1 MREPLPV
8 VLNRSSGD
16 SEDHEV
22 ADRVRDAFREAGAP
36 VEIRAAT
43 AGEELSALAR
53 DAASGP
59 SPVVVAGG
67 GDGSIGSVAAVLA
80 GSGKALGVLPLGT
93 LNHFAKDLKIP
104 LDLPGAAR
112 TIVDGRVA
120 EVDVGEVNGR
130 IFINNSSI
138 GLYPRIVRRR
148 EERREKLG
156 WGKWPALVWA
166 TVHTLHRH
174 RPLDLVLSA
183 DGRQVRRQT
192 PFVFVGNNAYDM
204 EGFNIGTR
212 ERLDR
217 GELSVYLA
225 PGARPFDLLLL
236 ALAALFGRLH
246 ESSRFEAVRTTELSI
261 ERRDRQTRV
270 ATDGEVAVLPTPLT
284 YRIRPRALRV
294 LVPAGE
300 ERRES

>member
-16 SEDHEV
+16 PDDHTVE
-22 ADRVRDAFREAGAP
+22 DRVREAFREAGTET
-36 VEIRAAT
+36 EIRTAA
-43 AGEELSALAR
+43 AGEELTALAR

-67 GDGSIGSVAAVLA
+67 GDGSIGSVASVLA
-80 GSGKALGVLPLGT
+80 GSGKTLGVLPLGT

-104 LDLPGAAR
+104 LDLPGAVR

-120 EVDVGEVNGR
+120 QVDVGEVNGR
-130 IFINNSSI
+130 VFINNSSI

-148 EERREKLG
+148 EEQREKLG

-183 DGRQVRRQT
+183 GGREVRRQT
-192 PFVFVGNNAYDM
+192 PFVFVGNNSYDM

-212 ERLDR
+212 ERLDG

-236 ALAALFGRLH
+236 AFAALFGRLH

-261 ERRDRQTRV
+261 ERRDRQARV
-270 ATDGEVAVLPTPLT
+270 ATDGEVSVLPTPLT

-294 LVPAGE
+294 IVPTG
-300 ERRES
+300 ERREP